1 MVGKC
6 VGPSGDEMTVDSGSQ
21 SCDVEYRSTQVRNC
35 DSDAPK
41 EVHMFVRR
49 VSRFLSICLFVL
61 SSV

>member
-6 VGPSGDEMTVDSGSQ
+6 AGSSGDEMTVDSGSQ
-21 SCDVEYRSTQVRNC
+21 SCDVEHRRTQVRNC
-35 DSDAPK
+35 DSDVPK

-49 VSRFLSICLFVL
+49 GSRFLSICLFGL